1 MKIPNLNSQYNNH
14 SHEKCGGIIVD
25 SNQRK
30 LLVVLNRQSHLKGEN
45 KWGLPKG
52 HKQINEDDVT
62 CAKREIH
69 EETGLS
75 LQENK
80 FYRRIKIH
88 LNTYF
93 VINLKSHYQVLESLD
108 SKEICKVAWKTPA
121 ELGMETLNRDL
132 NIVLN
137 YLNREPLTRLFP
149 HGVMNTIS
157 LPQPRRK
164 NRQGYRVKRVI
175 DHSFQ
180 GDNNTLLVN
189 RPLIDC
195 KH

>member
-1 MKIPNLNSQYNNH
+1 MKIANPKSQPNNH

-25 SNQRK
+25 SNQRR

-52 HKQINEDDVT
+52 HKHIDEDDVT
-62 CAKREIH
+62 CAKREIY

-75 LQENK
+75 LQPRK

-88 LNTYF
+88 MNTYF
-93 VINLKSHYQVLESLD
+93 VINLKHHYNVLESLD

-121 ELGMETLNRDL
+121 ELRMETLNRDL

-137 YLNREPLTRLFP
+137 YLNRAPLTQLFP
-149 HGVMNTIS
+149 QGVMNTIS

-164 NRQGYRVKRVI
+164 NRQGYRVKRVMN
-175 DHSFQ
+175 HSQ
-180 GDNNTLLVN
+180 QN
-189 RPLIDC
+189 RDVLFANRTLIDC
-195 KH
+195 K